1 MKTPS
6 LRWVLPL
13 ALLITFLTT
22 GGMSYW
28 LTMQQKQK
36 DLTEFM
42 RQQLLADV
50 ARLVRLQD
58 AASGAN
64 SSLLAAEMAQ
74 IASRP
79 QVRTVLLV
87 GSQGEV
93 IMAHRSAWKGRLLAE
108 VAPTL
113 SAERIRQVVSG
124 RLPDWQLHPGEMQ
137 MDAMQAF
144 DMPSMNTELR
154 SSRRGLAYVAYD
166 VSEQRQATRRR
177 EALTRLPNL
186 AGLIVIF
193 LLMGWWLEHHV
204 ARPLARLDK
213 AADALKAGDWSVSIP
228 RGGFPEIDQL
238 GAGLDA
244 LRQELSATWQA
255 MPDLLFE
262 LDGGG
267 RCLRVVA
274 ARPELRVDAPQSLV
288 GRNVHEM
295 LPAPAA
301 RVVQQALDDARAQ
314 GAVWGRE
321 LSMAGTHGT
330 RWFEISVARKNIA
343 GDASPTF
350 LLISRDVTERKVNAE
365 ALRTLNES
373 LELRVQ
379 ERTQELLSAK
389 NEAEKAN
396 QGKSEFLS
404 RMSHELRTPLNAILG
419 FGQLLQASLRD
430 PRKRQQSAH
439 IVEAGQH
446 LLALINEVLDLS
458 RVEAG
463 QMSVSMAPVS
473 LQGLMSE
480 CLSLIQPLADAKGV
494 NVHVPVAETATE
506 WVHADCTRLK
516 QVLINL
522 LSNGVKYNRP
532 NGWLRVQLEA
542 RGHRVRISIQDSG
555 MGLSQAQLT
564 RLFIPFERLGAE
576 ALQIEGTG
584 IGLALS
590 QRLMALMGGEIGVTS
605 TPGEGSTFWVELP
618 QAVTA

>member
-1 MKTPS
+1 
-6 LRWVLPL
+6 
-13 ALLITFLTT
+13 
-22 GGMSYW
+22 
-28 LTMQQKQK
+28 
-36 DLTEFM
+36 
-42 RQQLLADV
+42 
-50 ARLVRLQD
+50 
-58 AASGAN
+58 
-64 SSLLAAEMAQ
+64 
-74 IASRP
+74 
-79 QVRTVLLV
+79 
-87 GSQGEV
+87 
-93 IMAHRSAWKGRLLAE
+93 
-108 VAPTL
+108 
-113 SAERIRQVVSG
+113 
-124 RLPDWQLHPGEMQ
+124 
-137 MDAMQAF
+137 
-144 DMPSMNTELR
+144 
-154 SSRRGLAYVAYD
+154 
-166 VSEQRQATRRR
+166 
-177 EALTRLPNL
+177 
-186 AGLIVIF
+186 
-193 LLMGWWLEHHV
+193 
-204 ARPLARLDK
+204 
-213 AADALKAGDWSVSIP
+213 
-228 RGGFPEIDQL
+228 
-238 GAGLDA
+238 
-244 LRQELSATWQA
+244 
-255 MPDLLFE
+255 
-262 LDGGG
+262 
-267 RCLRVVA
+267 
-274 ARPELRVDAPQSLV
+274 
-288 GRNVHEM
+288 
-295 LPAPAA
+295 
-301 RVVQQALDDARAQ
+301 
-314 GAVWGRE
+314 
-321 LSMAGTHGT
+321 MAGTHGT

-506 WVHADCTRLK
+506 WVHADRTRLK

-605 TPGEGSTFWVELP
+605 TPGEGSTFWVEVP